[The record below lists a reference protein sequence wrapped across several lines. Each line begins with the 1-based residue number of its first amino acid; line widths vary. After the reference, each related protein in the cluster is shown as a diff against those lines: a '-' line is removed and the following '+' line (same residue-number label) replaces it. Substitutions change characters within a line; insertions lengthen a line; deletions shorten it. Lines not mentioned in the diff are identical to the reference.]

1 MNGIYRKFRVER
13 TDGRSAPGEKHDGC
27 TYFVLDIDH
36 DPHALPALKAYDSS
50 CKKTHPD
57 LAYDLLK
64 AVGSHGQGFFSAADS
79 LGIKIEMRGVPS
91 PESSEGEA

>member
-36 DPHALPALKAYDSS
+36 DPHALPALRAYAEA
-50 CKKTHPD
+50 CKDTHPE
-57 LAYDLLK
+57 LSRDLLFALAAGGAFRST
-64 AVGSHGQGFFSAADS
+64 AVALGFKME
-79 LGIKIEMRGVPS
+79 LRGVPS